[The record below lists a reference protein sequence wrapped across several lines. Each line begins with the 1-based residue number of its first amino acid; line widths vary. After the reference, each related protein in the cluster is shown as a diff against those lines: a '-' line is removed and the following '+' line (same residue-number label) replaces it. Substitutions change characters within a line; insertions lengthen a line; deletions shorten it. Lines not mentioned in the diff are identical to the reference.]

1 MEPNGGQE
9 YLGAFEPGR
18 AEQLAHGS
26 AVEQKAAIQDL
37 IRKTSA
43 TAAMSALQPVPV
55 LDWAILTPL
64 QHRLVQSIAQV
75 RGCPMSDEQVRR
87 VFRAIRRPIF
97 TSQTMLVVSKL
108 VQWIPWVPE
117 IFAASLAYALT
128 FAIGQV
134 SDEYVSRS
142 ISVRELEPRLEQIS
156 RESFA
161 VTLNMKRD
169 ELRALFSDPETRA
182 RFDELK
188 KAQGKG
194 TIEDEEAVRRMD
206 AILAEGARRSA
217 RSASTALAKRPEG
230 AGARSHS

>member
-1 MEPNGGQE
+1 MEPNGAQE
-9 YLGAFEPGR
+9 YLGGFEPAR

-64 QHRLVQSIAQV
+64 QHRLVHSIAQV
-75 RGCPMSDEQVRR
+75 RGCPMSDDQVNRM
-87 VFRAIRRPIF
+87 FRAIRRPIIK
-97 TSQTMLVVSKL
+97 SQTMLVVTKL
-108 VQWIPWVPE
+108 AQWIPWVPE

-134 SDEYVSRS
+134 SDQYVSRA
-142 ISVRELEPRLEQIS
+142 ISVHDLEPRLEQIS
-156 RESFA
+156 RESFTVA
-161 VTLNMKRD
+161 LNMKRD

-182 RFDELK
+182 GFEKLK
-188 KAQGKG
+188 KAQEQGQ
-194 TIEDEEAVRRMD
+194 IDDEEAVRRMD

-230 AGARSHS
+230 ERGRSPS